1 MRNTVINRRPL
12 IVLTVAAVGIVLIAV
27 YGMFDPESGFFP
39 RCPWKMLTG
48 FDCPG
53 CGSQRA
59 IHALL
64 TGHPVEACRY
74 NMMLPLLMPYALLLI
89 LLELFPRRSPRLRAA
104 LTSQAAI
111 WLTLLALVLWT
122 LLRNILFC

>member
-1 MRNTVINRRPL
+1 M
-12 IVLTVAAVGIVLIAV
+12 TVAVVGIVLIAV

-64 TGHPVEACRY
+64 TGHPAEACRY
-74 NMMLPLLMPYALLLI
+74 NLMLPVLMPYALLI
-89 LLELFPRRSPRLRAA
+89 IYLELFPRRHQRLRKA
-104 LTSQAAI
+104 LTSQTAI
-111 WLTLLALVLWT
+111 WMALLALSLWT
-122 LLRNILFC
+122 LLRNILSC